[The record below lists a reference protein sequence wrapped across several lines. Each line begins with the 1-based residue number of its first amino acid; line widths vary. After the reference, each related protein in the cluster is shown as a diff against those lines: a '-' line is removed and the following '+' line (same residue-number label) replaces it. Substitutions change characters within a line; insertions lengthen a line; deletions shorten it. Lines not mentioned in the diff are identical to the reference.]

1 VRGLYFVDI
10 MADTLMLSGHPAFNS
25 YLIKTMDTKPPEA
38 RSLTL
43 NKILV
48 PVDFSEFSLKAAH
61 YAVCFAEQFGA
72 TINLFYAL
80 EQPSYI
86 SGTDGIVIT
95 LPEGELVRHAQE
107 KLRAIASNEL
117 KMTGSVKLEVRVGRP
132 YEEIVKYAKEMQIDL
147 IIIATHGYTGLK
159 HAFLGS
165 TTERVVQHAPCP
177 VLVVREKE
185 HEFIRE

>member
-1 VRGLYFVDI
+1 MYSIDI
-10 MADTLMLSGHPAFNS
+10 MADTLMLRGHPAFNS
-25 YLIKTMDTKPPEA
+25 YLIKTMDTKPSEGC
-38 RSLTL
+38 SLTL
-43 NKILV
+43 KKILV

-61 YAVCFAEQFGA
+61 YAVCFAGQFDA
-72 TINLFYAL
+72 TIELFYAL
-80 EQPSYI
+80 EQPSFI

-107 KLRAIASNEL
+107 KLRAIANTEL
-117 KMTGSVKLEVRVGRP
+117 RAPGAVKIEVRVGRP

-159 HAFLGS
+159 HVFLGS
-165 TTERVVQHAPCP
+165 TTERVVRHAPCP